1 MNESLDVASTV
12 GALAVHVDARDWDA
26 LLALFAPRVRVDYTS
41 LFGGDAQVTQREA
54 LIALW
59 RGLLPGFTHTTHVIG
74 VPAIVV
80 AGQTASVRASVVAW
94 HFVREPELAGNDLWL
109 VGGAYEMTLQR
120 IGGVW
125 RITELTLARAWQ
137 HGNLEL
143 PKVAA
148 ARATATSSSP

>member
-1 MNESLDVASTV
+1 MNEGSQLASAV

-41 LFGGDAQVTQREA
+41 LFGGDAQVTDREV
-54 LIALW
+54 LIAQW

-74 VPAIVV
+74 PPAI
-80 AGQTASVRASVVAW
+80 AITAETASVSASVVAW
-94 HFVREPELAGNDLWL
+94 HFVREPEFAGNDLWL
-109 VGGAYEMTLQR
+109 AGGCYEMTMER
-120 IGGVW
+120 IDGAW

-137 HGNLEL
+137 QGNLEL

-148 ARATATSSSP
+148 ARAAATSNH